1 MIFSI
6 AIIGLIFTA
15 VIISSSVSQPQPQ
28 QHITSKPV
36 IISSNISRPQPGQ
49 HITFNQ
55 GVKREQQYMD
65 EESYYR
71 NEGCK
76 PQTIENDKAHP
87 NTHHVLTWNCPP
99 GTVTIQE
106 AQLTGNKTSD
116 EICHEPK
123 YKKTKA
129 YTELCT

>member
-15 VIISSSVSQPQPQ
+15 I
-28 QHITSKPV
+28 
-36 IISSNISRPQPGQ
+36 IISSNYSQPKPGQ
-49 HITFNQ
+49 HITFKQ
-55 GVKREQQYMD
+55 GVEKEQQYIND
-65 EESYYR
+65 RSYYLSQ
-71 NEGCK
+71 GCK
-76 PQTIENDKAHP
+76 PQTIDK
-87 NTHHVLTWNCPP
+87 THHVLTWNCPP
-99 GTVTIQE
+99 GTETIQE
-106 AQLTGNKTSD
+106 REFTANKTSD

>member
-15 VIISSSVSQPQPQ
+15 VIISSNYSQPQPQ
-28 QHITSKPV
+28 QHITSRPV
-36 IISSNISRPQPGQ
+36 IISSNYSHPKPGQ
-49 HITFNQ
+49 HITFKQ
-55 GVKREQQYMD
+55 GVEREQEYISD
-65 EESYYR
+65 RSYYLSQ
-71 NEGCK
+71 GCK
-76 PQTIENDKAHP
+76 PQTIDK
-87 NTHHVLTWNCPP
+87 THHVLTWNCPP
-99 GTVTIQE
+99 GTVTAQE
-106 AQLTGNKTSD
+106 QLLTGNKTSD